1 MFEIFEEERDLPLQ
15 LSTMNDLEVWVR
27 IRVDEDGSYN
37 IDSFGFQ
44 DDEFKILW
52 IDTLLWNKVLPR
64 KARKQI
70 REKIRIHAQDD
81 PAVDPQK
88 EEMQ

>member
-1 MFEIFEEERDLPLQ
+1 MFEIFEEERELPLQ
-15 LSTMNDLEVWVR
+15 LSTMNDMEVWVR

-37 IDSFGFQ
+37 IEAFGFQ
-44 DDEFKILW
+44 DDEYNILW

-70 REKIRIHAQDD
+70 REMIRIHAQDD
-81 PAVDPQK
+81 PAVDPEK
-88 EEMQ
+88 EE